1 MGELRTRKRG
11 KTWEWSFEGS
21 RIGGKRNPISKGG
34 YRTKAEALTAGTQA
48 KAEYDNTGRSF
59 KPSEISVSDY
69 LDYWLEEYVK
79 RNLAHNTYLDYATK
93 IRLHI
98 KPEFGKYRLSA
109 IEPDTV
115 QRWIDRKKDCG
126 LSKGMLKNLLSCL
139 SGAMNYAVLPLKYIS
154 SNPCI
159 YVKIGK
165 IAENQYLK
173 EHREY
178 ILPQEDF
185 SRIIDRFGPDSP
197 YYLPLMLGY
206 YLGTRIGESYGFDL
220 LEDVDFKTH
229 TISINHQ
236 MQCEGGTWYQRPPKY
251 DSFRILKMGQAIE
264 KAIKREITSRKKN
277 QLKYGKYYTKTYI
290 TPENAIVQVPAHV
303 EVPYKEIM
311 PASAHEN
318 GEIMTP
324 NSFRYCAR
332 VCHNELG
339 LPLFHSHCLRHTHGT
354 ILAENGARPK
364 AVMER
369 LGHKDISVTMNT
381 YVFNTDKMQ
390 QDAVDIFE
398 RAASGLA
405 YHSQKW

>member
-11 KTWEWSFEGS
+11 KSWEWSFEGA

-69 LDYWLEEYVK
+69 LDYWMEEYVK

-93 IRLHI
+93 IRVHI
-98 KPEFGKYRLSA
+98 KPDLGIYRLSSL
-109 IEPDTV
+109 EPDTV
-115 QRWIDRKKDCG
+115 QRWIDHKRDSG
-126 LSKGMLKNLLSCL
+126 LSKSMVKNLLACL
-139 SGAMNYAVLPLKYIS
+139 SGAMNYAVLPLKYVS
-154 SNPCI
+154 SNPCL

-178 ILPQEDF
+178 IVSMEDF
-185 SRIIDRFGPDSP
+185 SRIIDRFGTDSH

-206 YLGTRIGESYGFDL
+206 HLGTRMGESYGFDL
-220 LEDVDFKTH
+220 LTDIDFKAH
-229 TISINHQ
+229 TISISHQ
-236 MQCEGGTWYQRPPKY
+236 MQREGNAWYYRPPKY
-251 DSFRILKMGQAIE
+251 ESYRTLKMGKEIE
-264 KAIKREITSRKKN
+264 KALKHEIVSRKKM
-277 QLKYGKYYTKTYI
+277 QLKYGQHFIKTYI
-290 TPENAIVQVPAHV
+290 TPENEVIQAPAHV
-303 EVPYKEIM
+303 EVAYKEIM
-311 PASAHEN
+311 PVSVREN
-318 GEIMTP
+318 GELLTP
-324 NSFRYCAR
+324 HTFKYCAR

-354 ILAENGARPK
+354 ILAENGASPK

-369 LGHKDISVTMNT
+369 LGHKDIKVTMNT

-398 RAASGLA
+398 RATS
-405 YHSQKW
+405 